1 MKCNFHALPDMT
13 LPTFT
18 RICRAVLLTAALG
31 AGAAA
36 WAERADRDKPM
47 NVEADALRHEDGR
60 QISIFTGNVVVT
72 KGTIVIRGQ
81 QIEVRQGAQGQQFG
95 TVLGNA
101 QQQAFFRQKRDVA
114 DEYIE
119 GVADRIEYNSQA
131 DTVKFIGR
139 AVLRRYRGSSLND
152 ETAGSTIVYDN
163 TADVFTV
170 DGGSAT
176 ASATPNNPGGRVR
189 AMLTPVPKADATGT
203 TPTTGPAPSLKPTPR
218 LGEGKQ

>member
-1 MKCNFHALPDMT
+1 MTCNFHALEDMT
-13 LPTFT
+13 PPTFT
-18 RICRAVLLTAALG
+18 RICQMVLLCAAVG
-31 AGAAA
+31 TGVGA

-60 QISIFTGNVVVT
+60 QTSIFTGNVVVT
-72 KGTIVIRGQ
+72 KGSIVIRGQ

-101 QQQAFFRQKRDVA
+101 SQQAFFRQKRDVV

-152 ETAGSTIVYDN
+152 ETAGSTILYDN

-170 DGGSAT
+170 DGSPAT

-189 AMLTPVPKADATGT
+189 AMLTPVPKVD
-203 TPTTGPAPSLKPTPR
+203 TPEPASSPSPLLKPTPSM
-218 LGEGKQ
+218 GEGKQ

>member
-1 MKCNFHALPDMT
+1 MT

-18 RICRAVLLTAALG
+18 RICRAALLSAAVA

-60 QISIFTGNVVVT
+60 QTSIFTGNVVVT
-72 KGTIVIRGQ
+72 KGSIVIRGQ

-101 QQQAFFRQKRDVA
+101 QQQAFFRQKRDVV

-139 AVLRRYRGSSLND
+139 AVLRRYRGSALND

-163 TADVFTV
+163 GADVFTV
-170 DGGSAT
+170 DGGSPT

-189 AMLTPVPKADATGT
+189 AMLTPVPKADTPA
-203 TPTTGPAPSLKPTPR
+203 PTTSPTPSLKPTPR

>member
-1 MKCNFHALPDMT
+1 MPYPT
-13 LPTFT
+13 LT
-18 RICRAVLLTAALG
+18 RVSQAVLLTTALLAG
-31 AGAAA
+31 AGA

-47 NVEADALRHEDGR
+47 NVEADALRHEDAR
-60 QISIFTGNVVVT
+60 QTSVFTGNVVVT

-81 QIEVRQGAQGQQFG
+81 QIEVRQGTQGQQFG

-114 DEYIE
+114 DEHIE

-152 ETAGSTIVYDN
+152 ETAGNTIVYDN
-163 TADVFTV
+163 SADVFTV
-170 DGGSAT
+170 DGGTTPT
-176 ASATPNNPGGRVR
+176 AATPTNPGGRVR
-189 AMLTPVPKADATGT
+189 AMLTPVPKADPNAAN
-203 TPTTGPAPSLKPTPR
+203 PATGPAPLLKPTPR

>member
-1 MKCNFHALPDMT
+1 MQCNFHALHDMT

-18 RICRAVLLTAALG
+18 RICQAVLLTAAVG

-60 QISIFTGNVVVT
+60 QTSIFTGNVVVT
-72 KGTIVIRGQ
+72 KGSILIRGQ

-95 TVLGNA
+95 IVLGNA
-101 QQQAFFRQKRDVA
+101 QQQAYFRQKRDVV
-114 DEYIE
+114 DEHIE

-139 AVLRRYRGSSLND
+139 AVLRRYRGSALND

-170 DGGSAT
+170 DGGT
-176 ASATPNNPGGRVR
+176 ASTSPNNPGGRVR
-189 AMLTPVPKADATGT
+189 AMLTPVPKADAAGT
-203 TPTTGPAPSLKPTPR
+203 PSANVPAPLLKPTPR

>member
-1 MKCNFHALPDMT
+1 MTHPTLTRTCQATLMAVAL
-13 LPTFT
+13 
-18 RICRAVLLTAALG
+18 CV
-31 AGAAA
+31 GAAA

-60 QISIFTGNVVVT
+60 QTSIFTGNVVVT
-72 KGTIVIRGQ
+72 KGTIQIRGQ

-95 TVLGNA
+95 VVLGNA
-101 QQQAFFRQKRDVA
+101 QQQAFFRQKRDPVRDGG
-114 DEYIE
+114 DEHIE

-152 ETAGSTIVYDN
+152 ETAGSVIVYDN

-170 DGGSAT
+170 DGGTNAT
-176 ASATPNNPGGRVR
+176 GAANATPNNPGGRVR
-189 AMLTPVPKADATGT
+189 AMLTPVPRAEANT
-203 TPTTGPAPSLKPTPR
+203 TPAPASNPTLRPSPR

>member
-1 MKCNFHALPDMT
+1 ML
-13 LPTFT
+13 T
-18 RICRAVLLTAALG
+18 RICQAVLLITAVCTG
-31 AGAAA
+31 AVA

-60 QISIFTGNVVVT
+60 QISIFTGNVVAT

-101 QQQAFFRQKRDVA
+101 EQQAFFRQKRDSV
-114 DEYIE
+114 DEHIE

-131 DTVKFIGR
+131 DTVKFMGR

-152 ETAGSTIVYDN
+152 ETAGNTIVYDN
-163 TADVFTV
+163 TNDVFTV
-170 DGGSAT
+170 DGGSAS
-176 ASATPNNPGGRVR
+176 AAATPNNPGGRVR
-189 AMLTPVPKADATGT
+189 AMLTPVPKAE
-203 TPTTGPAPSLKPTPR
+203 TTGPAPANSPAPALKPTPR

>member
-1 MKCNFHALPDMT
+1 MT
-13 LPTFT
+13 HLTLT
-18 RICRAVLLTAALG
+18 RICQATLLSTALC
-31 AGAAA
+31 AGVGA

-60 QISIFTGNVVVT
+60 QTSIFTGNVVVT
-72 KGTIVIRGQ
+72 KGTIQIRGQ
-81 QIEVRQGAQGQQFG
+81 QIEVRQGPQGQQFG
-95 TVLGNA
+95 VVLGNA
-101 QQQAFFRQKRDVA
+101 QQQAFFRQKRDVG
-114 DEYIE
+114 DEHIE

-163 TADVFTV
+163 AADVFTV
-170 DGGSAT
+170 DGGTNAAGVASAT
-176 ASATPNNPGGRVR
+176 ANNPSGRVR
-189 AMLTPVPKADATGT
+189 AMLTPVPKVET
-203 TPTTGPAPSLKPTPR
+203 TPPAQASSPTLKPSPR